1 MLIASILFRVHEK
14 RVVSFV
20 IILAGGLSRG
30 RLAGARASRN
40 GRTKGNGWNGSSRDA
55 RFVLSRFSCFRDV
68 RSTAKQRCE
77 IKSKGVGR
85 GRGEGKESPQSVR
98 QCDETRERFQK
109 FQKFLSKSFLFE
121 FIPHRTKFPASR
133 SEPRKKKKKRKE
145 KNAIT
150 RANFAAGD
158 SIGGETTGARE
169 HPRTSSRN

>member
-77 IKSKGVGR
+77 IKSKGGR
-85 GRGEGKESPQSVR
+85 EGERRRKGVSSVR
-98 QCDETRERFQK
+98 ETMRRNARARARFQK

-169 HPRTSSRN
+169 HPRN